1 MMGIPLWALDTVT
14 YTLPRKIG
22 SEDSTR
28 YTNRSEE
35 AVGIEASVRL

>member
-1 MMGIPLWALDTVT
+1 MMGIPLWSLDIVT

-22 SEDSTR
+22 NKDSTR

-35 AVGIEASVRL
+35 ALGINASVRL